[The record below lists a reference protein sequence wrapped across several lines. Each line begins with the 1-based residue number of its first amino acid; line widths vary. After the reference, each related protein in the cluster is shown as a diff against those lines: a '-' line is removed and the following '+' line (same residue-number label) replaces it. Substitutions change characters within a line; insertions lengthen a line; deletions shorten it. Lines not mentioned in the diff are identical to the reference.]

1 MDHIRCATQYL
12 RTTETK
18 DKSRPPDRT
27 WGDRSVAHEGVKQWT
42 QTRQRRL
49 DAKSTAVV
57 GDSWV
62 TSLRC
67 ELQLAKAKGQV
78 YNIQIPVAN
87 SVDMLAHSEPTHSPP
102 KGFVGLDLVSV
113 WLTWFE
119 LTGFRYKFRWIPH
132 LDLSSSF
139 ELDTWYPIHPPSAHL
154 ASATRFIPQF
164 LTYLSSPPTRLPL
177 QAHRSTPTTT
187 VQMPHNMDPFPASLP
202 EQTRKNMMAALCRL
216 AVRAPI
222 EAAEA
227 YLNLRPYKEHP
238 GFVYTHL
245 RPNWEVLDNAPN
257 VPMGQLDWVDIKVG
271 KAEDMEDRQLGY
283 ELTCVGEPIA
293 WAFCYETSRPKLI
306 ERLTHLTLWEMGA
319 KRVPYAC
326 RGCGVRH
333 REHFSEAVSGG
344 LEIVALI
351 IEYWMRKIG
360 EQPTRILLDECLY
373 IGRAAGLHRLSIRVT
388 RNPQT
393 QPKACIDGRGEPH
406 YGVGSLVKMFGLPH
420 CWGHKYFASRCATQY
435 LRTTDTKDKSGPPD
449 RTWGACWVAHE
460 GVKQWAAEAG
470 RKVDSR
476 GWTQSRQRRR
486 IFSVRKEKKDVLGN
500 GEAGSGFESV
510 GLNLAS
516 VWVTCFEPTGF
527 PLRVPELLLSTLRQG
542 LGLCVRGNPIAKR
555 PALPQSIRGLRILSA
570 HSYSATNFGARSR
583 SWALFEPDPQQGI
596 RNFPELIPLTLR
608 RVLGLCVQA
617 LQPLCPSQMP
627 HNMDPYAAGLLEETR
642 KKTMAALC
650 RLAARAPIEAA
661 EAYLNLR
668 PYKERPGFVYTHLRP
683 NWEVL
688 DDAPNVPVAQLD
700 WVDIKVGQAVDLEER
715 QLDYEL
721 DCVDEPIGW
730 VFCYETS
737 RPKLIK
743 RLTHLTLW
751 EMGAKRVPYP
761 CRGCGVR
768 HREHFSEVIS
778 GGVEVVG
785 LIIEYWMRRIG
796 EQPTRI
802 LLDE

>member
-49 DAKSTAVV
+49 DAKSTAEA
-57 GDSWV
+57 GHKADSGGGGRRPDAEAGRKV
-62 TSLRC
+62 DSRK
-67 ELQLAKAKGQV
+67 LQLAKAKGQV

-87 SVDMLAHSEPTHSPP
+87 SVDVRSSIYSGAAMEILPPPLCAFANRCWHILSPLIFLP
-102 KGFVGLDLVSV
+102 R
-113 WLTWFE
+113 
-119 LTGFRYKFRWIPH
+119 GFRYKFRWIPH

-139 ELDTWYPIHPPSAHL
+139 EFDTWYPIHPPSAHL

-177 QAHRSTPTTT
+177 QAHRLTPTTT

-216 AVRAPI
+216 AARAPI

-283 ELTCVGEPIA
+283 ESTCVGEPIS

-319 KRVPYAC
+319 KRVP
-326 RGCGVRH
+326 
-333 REHFSEAVSGG
+333 
-344 LEIVALI
+344 
-351 IEYWMRKIG
+351 
-360 EQPTRILLDECLY
+360 CLY
-373 IGRAAGLHRLSIRVT
+373 IGRAAGLHRS
-388 RNPQT
+388 
-393 QPKACIDGRGEPH
+393 
-406 YGVGSLVKMFGLPH
+406 
-420 CWGHKYFASRCATQY
+420 
-435 LRTTDTKDKSGPPD
+435 
-449 RTWGACWVAHE
+449 HE

-486 IFSVRKEKKDVLGN
+486 IFSIRKEKKDVLGN
-500 GEAGSGFESV
+500 GEAGSVRLHLSALLPMKSVHPLHFPTYKPTHFPTKGFDSV

-527 PLRVPELLLSTLRQG
+527 PLRVHSRTSYPIRPLVFRYKLWRPLAV
-542 LGLCVRGNPIAKR
+542 LGL
-555 PALPQSIRGLRILSA
+555 
-570 HSYSATNFGARSR
+570 
-583 SWALFEPDPQQGI
+583 LFEPDPQQGI

-617 LQPLCPSQMP
+617 LQPL
-627 HNMDPYAAGLLEETR
+627 LVEETR
-642 KKTMAALC
+642 KKMLGALC
-650 RLAARAPIEAA
+650 RLASRAPIEAA
-661 EAYLNLR
+661 EAYVNLR
-668 PYKERPGFVYTHLRP
+668 PYKERPGFVYTHRRP

-737 RPKLIK
+737 RPKLIE

>member
-49 DAKSTAVV
+49 DAKSTAEA
-57 GDSWV
+57 GHKADSGGGGRRPDAEAGRKV
-62 TSLRC
+62 DSRK
-67 ELQLAKAKGQV
+67 LQLAKAKGQV

-87 SVDMLAHSEPTHSPP
+87 SVDMLAHSEPTHFPP

-139 ELDTWYPIHPPSAHL
+139 EFDTWYPIHPPSAHL

-177 QAHRSTPTTT
+177 QAPPFDTHF
-187 VQMPHNMDPFPASLP
+187 QMPHNMDPFPASLP

-216 AVRAPI
+216 AARAPI

-227 YLNLRPYKEHP
+227 YLNLLRPYKEHP

-283 ELTCVGEPIA
+283 ESTCVGEPIS

-319 KRVPYAC
+319 KRVP
-326 RGCGVRH
+326 
-333 REHFSEAVSGG
+333 
-344 LEIVALI
+344 
-351 IEYWMRKIG
+351 
-360 EQPTRILLDECLY
+360 CLY
-373 IGRAAGLHRLSIRVT
+373 IGRVLLDFTGRMKELSSGQRRLD
-388 RNPQT
+388 
-393 QPKACIDGRGEPH
+393 A
-406 YGVGSLVKMFGLPH
+406 
-420 CWGHKYFASRCATQY
+420 
-435 LRTTDTKDKSGPPD
+435 KS
-449 RTWGACWVAHE
+449 T
-460 GVKQWAAEAG
+460 AEAG
-470 RKVDSR
+470 HKVDS
-476 GWTQSRQRRR
+476 GGGDLLDS
-486 IFSVRKEKKDVLGN
+486 FD
-500 GEAGSGFESV
+500 SV

-627 HNMDPYAAGLLEETR
+627 HNMDPFAASLVEETR
-642 KKTMAALC
+642 KKMLGALC
-650 RLAARAPIEAA
+650 RLASRAPIEAA
-661 EAYLNLR
+661 EAYVNLR
-668 PYKERPGFVYTHLRP
+668 PYKERPGFVYTHRRP

-737 RPKLIK
+737 RPKLIE

>member
-49 DAKSTAVV
+49 DAKSTAEA
-57 GDSWV
+57 GHKADSGGGGRRPDAEAGRKV
-62 TSLRC
+62 DSRK
-67 ELQLAKAKGQV
+67 LQLAKAKGQV

-87 SVDMLAHSEPTHSPP
+87 SVDMLAHSEPTHFPP

-139 ELDTWYPIHPPSAHL
+139 EFDTWYPIHPPSAHL

-177 QAHRSTPTTT
+177 QAHRLTPTTT

-216 AVRAPI
+216 AARAPI

-283 ELTCVGEPIA
+283 ESTCVGEPIS

-373 IGRAAGLHRLSIRVT
+373 IGRAAGLHRS
-388 RNPQT
+388 
-393 QPKACIDGRGEPH
+393 
-406 YGVGSLVKMFGLPH
+406 
-420 CWGHKYFASRCATQY
+420 
-435 LRTTDTKDKSGPPD
+435 
-449 RTWGACWVAHE
+449 HE

-486 IFSVRKEKKDVLGN
+486 IFSIRKEKKDVLGN
-500 GEAGSGFESV
+500 GEAGSVRLHLSALLPMKIGASPSLPHGDLLDSFDSV

-627 HNMDPYAAGLLEETR
+627 HNMDPFAASLVEETR
-642 KKTMAALC
+642 KKMLGALC
-650 RLAARAPIEAA
+650 RLASRAPIEAA
-661 EAYLNLR
+661 EAYVNLR
-668 PYKERPGFVYTHLRP
+668 PYKERPGFVYTHRRP

-737 RPKLIK
+737 RPKLIE